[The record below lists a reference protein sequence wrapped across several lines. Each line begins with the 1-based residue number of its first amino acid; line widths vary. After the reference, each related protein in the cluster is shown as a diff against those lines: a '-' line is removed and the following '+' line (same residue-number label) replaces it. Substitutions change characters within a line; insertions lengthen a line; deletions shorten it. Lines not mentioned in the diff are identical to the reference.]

1 MIDGQ
6 DKSVAVVP
14 KVVARAVHPQ
24 DALARDGA
32 LERVLWSAADK
43 LRSGIDAA
51 EYKHVVL
58 GLVFLKFVSSHFD
71 EHRATLEA
79 AGHAA
84 DLESPI
90 AYRSARG
97 FWVPQAARWTA
108 LEARAQAPLEGRI
121 IDEAL
126 STIELANPD
135 LAGALPQVYA
145 RVSID
150 AARLG
155 ELVRLVGTI
164 RPIDEASR
172 SRDVL
177 GRIYEYFLAQFASS
191 EGQRGG
197 QFYTPRSLVQLLV
210 AMLAPSCGVVYD
222 PCCGSGGMFVQSERF
237 AREERG
243 AAGALTFYGQESNAT
258 TFRLARMNMAIRGI
272 EANLGARHADTLQS
286 DLHPGLRADYI
297 LANPP
302 FNAAA
307 WGAER
312 LRDDPRFTYGLP
324 PSGNANYAWVQHILA
339 RLTPTGTAGFILAN
353 GALSSNQGSEA
364 QIRRALVEA
373 DVIDCIVALPD
384 RLFYS
389 TQIAASLWIVTPRKV
404 QGRRGYARRRAGETL
419 FIDARGLGQ
428 MIDRTHRELS
438 GEDIARV
445 ASVYRAFRG
454 EDDAPGYRDEPGFCR
469 VADREEI
476 ARHRFALVPGR
487 FVGFARSP
495 QDMVALEVLHDEMR
509 DLDAYAEEVTTAA
522 RRALEL
528 VRKAALRG

>member
-6 DKSVAVVP
+6 GALVAVVS
-14 KVVARAVHPQ
+14 KIVVRAAAPQ
-24 DALARDGA
+24 HALARDGA
-32 LERVLWSAADK
+32 LERVLWSASDK

-51 EYKHVVL
+51 EYKHIVL
-58 GLVFLKFVSSHFD
+58 GLVFLRFVSSLFD
-71 EHRATLEA
+71 EHRAELESSGRAAELEA
-79 AGHAA
+79 P
-84 DLESPI
+84 D

-97 FWVPQAARWTA
+97 FWVPEAARWA
-108 LEARAQAPLEGRI
+108 ELEARAQAPLEGRI

-126 STIELANPD
+126 SAIELANPD
-135 LAGALPQVYA
+135 LAGALPKVYA
-145 RVSID
+145 RASLD
-150 AARLG
+150 EQRLG
-155 ELVRLVGTI
+155 GLVRLVGTI
-164 RPIDEASR
+164 GPLDEMAR

-177 GRIYEYFLAQFASS
+177 GRIYEYFLAQFASA

-210 AMLAPSCGVVYD
+210 AMLAPSRGVVYD

-237 AREERG
+237 ARAQRG
-243 AAGALTFYGQESNAT
+243 ATGTLTFYGQESNAT

-272 EANLGARHADTLQS
+272 EANLGPRHADTLQS
-286 DLHPGLRADYI
+286 DLHPSLRADYI

-307 WGAER
+307 WGSDR
-312 LRDDPRFTYGLP
+312 LRGDARFTYGLAP
-324 PSGNANYAWVQHILA
+324 ANNANYAWVQHILA
-339 RLTPTGTAGFILAN
+339 RLAPTGTAAFILAN
-353 GALSSNQGSEA
+353 GALSSSQASEA

-373 DVIDCIVALPD
+373 DLIDCIVALPD

-389 TQIAASLWIVTPRKV
+389 TQISASLWIITPQKAH
-404 QGRRGYARRRAGETL
+404 GRRRRSRRRAGETL
-419 FIDARGLGQ
+419 FIDARSLGR

-454 EDDAPGYRDEPGFCR
+454 EEDAPAYRDEPGFCR
-469 VADREEI
+469 AADREEI

-487 FVGFARSP
+487 FVGFARRAQSTA
-495 QDMVALEVLHDEMR
+495 ALAVLHAEMR
-509 DLDAYAEEVTTAA
+509 DIEAYAEEVAMA
-522 RRALEL
+522 SRRALEL
-528 VRKAALRG
+528 LKKVELRG